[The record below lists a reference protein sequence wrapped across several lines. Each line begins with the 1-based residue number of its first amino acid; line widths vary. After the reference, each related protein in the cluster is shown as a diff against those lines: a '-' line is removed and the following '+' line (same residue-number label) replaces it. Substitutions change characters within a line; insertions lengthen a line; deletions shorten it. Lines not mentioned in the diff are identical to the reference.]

1 MSHFHLLLN
10 SESFNFFFLMLNVSE
25 IAGALCYPKEIKKML
40 QDNKKYIV
48 YIERVNL
55 QFLVN
60 WF

>member
-1 MSHFHLLLN
+1 
-10 SESFNFFFLMLNVSE
+10 MLNVSE